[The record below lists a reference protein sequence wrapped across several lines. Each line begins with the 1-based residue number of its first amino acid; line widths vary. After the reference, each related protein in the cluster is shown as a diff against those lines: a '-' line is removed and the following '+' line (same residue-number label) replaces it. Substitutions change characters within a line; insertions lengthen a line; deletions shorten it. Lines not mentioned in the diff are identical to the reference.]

1 MNRLFFT
8 LAIFFCLISPSFGR
22 DFGDKPLDPEAQ
34 AKLDALVEKL
44 GDPSN
49 KKREKTIGEILKFG
63 DGAIETLQKAQFHP
77 DYTVSECAKYC
88 LSMMVHGMVRLNDS
102 PKVQNLLTPYDSCKP
117 AQKLTLL
124 MELSQLPAEES
135 LIPLMRIVMHEKDPN
150 IARFSALAVW
160 WKLPFPQSV
169 PSFPVPVP
177 EPKTFPDPEEWAKQ
191 NELNVKNRRELIEKL
206 LDYLASEPIGM
217 EGKRFLERLLQLE
230 KEVQAENADA
240 SPFEEMFQTFY
251 EKMNSQDP
259 IDLTFLH
266 EVLYFSADLLAQNGH
281 EKEAKDFFLR
291 QSAMGLTRFG
301 KIRFQN
307 SQDRPS
313 ILNYRIFLIQLLVR
327 RGHWELVPQEIT
339 QLNNEISTS
348 EKNNLFRLGIFSS
361 TLSTIGEFKLARDYI
376 QDMKRLVFLNIQKNG
391 EQEEEDETSIR
402 MNQQISQF
410 KALDACMK
418 KDYAKAKEVL
428 LKTLETKGEPD
439 VDLLILSRKIA
450 VFTKDSEW
458 LDVLEKRIDEVL
470 DQTEKD
476 IQTETL
482 YLLSSQMNTYAWL
495 AANTDRQLDKAL
507 KYAEEAVRQRP
518 DSPGIQDTLAT
529 VHFAR
534 GDYEKAFEIQNQAMK
549 EGFMQM
555 ELWPNLERIR
565 VYRNEKKSEKVETT
579 P

>member
-8 LAIFFCLISPSFGR
+8 LAVLFCLISPSFGR
-22 DFGDKPLDPEAQ
+22 DFGDKPLEPEAQ

-49 KKREKTIGEILKFG
+49 KKREKTIGEILEFG

-77 DYTVSECAKYC
+77 DYTVSEYAKYC

-102 PKVQNLLTPYDSCKP
+102 PKVRNLLSSYDSCKP

-124 MELSQLPAEES
+124 MELSQLPTEES

-150 IARFSALAVW
+150 IARFSALAVL
-160 WKLPFPQSV
+160 WKLPFAQPV

-177 EPKTFPDPEEWAKQ
+177 EAKPFPDPEAWAKQ
-191 NELNVKNRRELIEKL
+191 NELNRKNRRETIEKIL
-206 LDYLASEPIGM
+206 EYLASEPIGM

-251 EKMNSQDP
+251 EKMNSEDP
-259 IDLTFLH
+259 VDLTFLH
-266 EVLYFSADLLAQNGH
+266 EILYFSADLLAQNGH
-281 EKEAKDFFLR
+281 EKEGRDFFLR

-301 KIRFQN
+301 KIRFQKPN
-307 SQDRPS
+307 ERPA
-313 ILNYRIFLIQLLVR
+313 ILNYRVFLIQLLVR
-327 RGHWELVPQEIT
+327 RGQWALVPQEIT

-348 EKNNLFRLGIFSS
+348 EKNSLFRLGVFIS

-376 QDMKRLVFLNIQKNG
+376 QNMKRLTFLNIQKAD
-391 EQEEEDETSIR
+391 EQEEENETSIR
-402 MNQQISQF
+402 MNQQISQLQ
-410 KALDACMK
+410 ALDACMK
-418 KDYAKAKEVL
+418 KDYTKAKEVL
-428 LKTLETKGEPD
+428 VKSLETKGEPD
-439 VDLLILSRKIA
+439 VDLLILARKVA
-450 VFTKDSEW
+450 VFTNDSEW
-458 LDVLEKRIDEVL
+458 LDVLEKRINEIL
-470 DQTEKD
+470 DQTEKN

-482 YLLSSQMNTYAWL
+482 YLQSSEMNTYAWL
-495 AANTDRQLDKAL
+495 AANTERQLDKAL
-507 KYAEEAVRQRP
+507 KYAEEAVRLRP
-518 DSPGIQDTLAT
+518 DSPGIRDTLAT

-534 GDYEKAFEIQNQAMK
+534 GDYEKAFEIQNQAVM
-549 EGFMQM
+549 EGAMQM

-565 VYRNEKKSEKVETT
+565 VYRDEKKSEKVETT